1 MTPTQCTFWCIGA
14 RALALSLARSL
25 FLSLCVHALSKGGIH
40 TLSRL
45 ERTGGVL
52 RHKQSWSPLKANPSV
67 TRKRRRSGG
76 PTVVVR
82 CAALRFPMVLICGAL
97 WCSVVCGL
105 QRLAWRCAVVLLF
118 LPPNSWVQ
126 LWGGLF
132 DLHGHPPCQLCCE

>member
-97 WCSVVCGL
+97 WCSVVCG
-105 QRLAWRCAVVLLF
+105 
-118 LPPNSWVQ
+118 
-126 LWGGLF
+126 
-132 DLHGHPPCQLCCE
+132 E